1 LPAQHR
7 REKSVCAEIIP
18 FHHIARET
26 GDDDAPLGRADFPVH
41 RFGGQGDFRSD
52 QIEPAE
58 PADAGSGFGQRGV
71 RENVLE
77 HAARVGERHKGRIVM
92 LGDVWAPPGPQD
104 PVYEVLG
111 ARVARIASH
120 LVVVGD
126 NTRKYETGARQAGA
140 DERTVTHGGRTP
152 QEAAEALRKVLQP
165 GDVVLIKGHR
175 RQRLDRVR
183 MILQGRRVLCDLHH
197 CELRTIDCEQ
207 CPMLETGW
215 AKHRVIM

>member
-1 LPAQHR
+1 VSLDEALSRLESLSPTPGRMDPVALPNGAIMLR
-7 REKSVCAEIIP
+7 DDYKSTL
-18 FHHIARET
+18 ET
-26 GDDDAPLGRADFPVH
+26 
-41 RFGGQGDFRSD
+41 
-52 QIEPAE
+52 I
-58 PADAGSGFGQRGV
+58 
-71 RENVLE
+71 
-77 HAARVGERHKGRIVM
+77 HAALDLLAELPVGGRIVM

-165 GDVVLIKGHR
+165 GGVVLIKGHR